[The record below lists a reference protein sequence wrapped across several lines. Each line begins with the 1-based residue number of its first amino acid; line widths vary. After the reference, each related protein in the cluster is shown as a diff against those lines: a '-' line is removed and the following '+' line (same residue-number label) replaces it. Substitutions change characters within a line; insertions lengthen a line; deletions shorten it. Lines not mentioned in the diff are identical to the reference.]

1 MSHGFLKRFI
11 ESREIYYLT
20 RKIFNL
26 LLLRVA
32 HQSLIWKR
40 TSNDISAY
48 FKIKK
53 INKRYA
59 CFLFLDRMWS
69 TTRRAEVIN
78 MKIDSGERALKTN
91 QCSHL
96 ASKSKLSK
104 REKHMKIWKE
114 NIISNVCTRNASYDL
129 MCRIKMRCVQM
140 VYAEIITKHYVTN
153 SLRFIHA
160 TCISSFPQI
169 FSPSGFPLMQEGRI
183 DRNEPL
189 PPKTHQMH
197 SKSISSLIICAQFN
211 AFVFAFIFIILF

>member
-40 TSNDISAY
+40 TSNDT
-48 FKIKK
+48 
-53 INKRYA
+53 
-59 CFLFLDRMWS
+59 

-153 SLRFIHA
+153 SIRFIHA